1 MKKIFFYPLF
11 ILLLF
16 TSCYQ
21 TKELSS
27 ESEDKDTIHQVL
39 KCESVKSFIE
49 MTLQDSPKKPSAYI
63 DKFLYK
69 GQYVFFL
76 EEGGETYPDKMYTS
90 INADCEVVC
99 RSGGI
104 AGFVCE
110 DFDKAEFVERI
121 WKDER

>member
-1 MKKIFFYPLF
+1 MKQLFFYPLLT
-11 ILLLF
+11 LLLF
-16 TSCYQ
+16 TSCYDRQ
-21 TKELSS
+21 EFSS
-27 ESEDKDTIHQVL
+27 ESESKDTTHQVL

-49 MTLQDSPKKPSAYI
+49 TTLQNSPNEPRAYI

-76 EEGGETYPDKMYTS
+76 EEGGEAYPDKMYTI
-90 INADCEVVC
+90 INSNCEVVC

-110 DFDKAEFVERI
+110 DFDKAQFVERI